1 MASSAQAVQ
10 VLGLKSVEGFVLTLH
25 DFLSSMIDIEDETE
39 RETQVSLACTSL
51 VDALRASGYMQV
63 LSDGIDVSKGV
74 HHSSQLTVSSSPAG
88 VGAHGGK
95 GNVLVTMAASWKL
108 VSVELKKHWQTE
120 AKTVVTETGGAKNWN
135 SYNCYISYGGVPND
149 RMKRLGYPVSVLV
162 PASV

>member
-10 VLGLKSVEGFVLTLH
+10 VSDVKSVEGFVSTLH

-51 VDALRASGYMQV
+51 VDALRVAGYMQV
-63 LSDGIDVSKGV
+63 LSDGIMGKSAL
-74 HHSSQLTVSSSPAG
+74 HSSQLTVSGAG
-88 VGAHGGK
+88 AGSGSHSGK

-108 VSVELKKHWQTE
+108 ISVELKKHWQTE
-120 AKTVVTETGGAKNWN
+120 AKTVVTETSGAKNWN

-149 RMKRLGYPVSVLV
+149 RMKRLGYPVM
-162 PASV
+162 